1 MTPPGID
8 KAVSAKPVRTKR
20 RKEERSRHQRNRES
34 TANRV
39 ERISALC
46 RGQRKRKRNHGQE
59 RERLKTHGPWGRFQ
73 MYLIF
78 TAWAPRSR
86 MQTAR
91 SYKKKR
97 LLASRALTLS
107 CHVAFSTT
115 HAMTWVQS
123 KYVRSPTCTS

>member
-1 MTPPGID
+1 MTPPCID

-46 RGQRKRKRNHGQE
+46 RGQRKRKRNRGQE
-59 RERLKTHGPWGRFQ
+59 RERLKTHGLWGLLQ

-78 TAWAPRSR
+78 IAWAPRSR

-91 SYKKKR
+91 SYQKKTSPCFSSPYIE
-97 LLASRALTLS
+97 LPCSFQHNS
-107 CHVAFSTT
+107 CNDE
-115 HAMTWVQS
+115 
-123 KYVRSPTCTS
+123 R